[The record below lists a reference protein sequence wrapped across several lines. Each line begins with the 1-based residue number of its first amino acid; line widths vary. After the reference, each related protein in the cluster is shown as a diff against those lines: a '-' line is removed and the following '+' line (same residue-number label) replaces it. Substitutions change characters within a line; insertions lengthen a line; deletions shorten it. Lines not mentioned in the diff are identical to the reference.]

1 MVSKPWIFEHDS
13 THLIKSGIHK
23 SKTDMIDDV
32 PSYTFS
38 FFYKKLSE
46 RVRAKSFLNFRAF
59 QG

>member
-13 THLIKSGIHK
+13 THFIKSGIHK

-38 FFYKKLSE
+38 FFIRNL
-46 RVRAKSFLNFRAF
+46 VRGLGLKVS
-59 QG
+59 